1 MFEGKNRV
9 VAAIVLAGLTVMYAL
24 YYDKSGRLGF
34 ISQRI
39 GHSALEIISG
49 ILILAVIIYP
59 LLSILLILF
68 TRSIKTRRQNVRPK

>member
-1 MFEGKNRV
+1 MLEGKNRV

-24 YYDKSGRLGF
+24 YYDRSGRLGF

-49 ILILAVIIYP
+49 TLILAVIIYP
-59 LLSILLILF
+59 LLSILLILY
-68 TRSIKTRRQNVRPK
+68 TKLTKPRKQNVRPK